1 MTFLGISGMQYS
13 GQDLAGSRI
22 LLAED
27 SNVFTSM
34 VSKRMDELFG
44 IKVEICRNFEDL
56 QLAYDRSPEPVTL
69 AISNI
74 NLPGAENGEALD
86 YLIDL
91 SIPVIVFTGT
101 FHEGTREKLL
111 KQDVVDYILKDNVF
125 AVEMLAESVCRFLTN
140 HEHHVLIVDDSPTA
154 RALLSSR
161 LKRYNFRVSTA
172 DSGAKALELL
182 KKNSD
187 IGLVVTDYNMPDI
200 DGFELTRRV
209 RSMRGSHE
217 LRIIGV
223 SSSDNRLLSARFL
236 KAGGN
241 DFMLR
246 PFIDEEFYCRV
257 NQNLDTLIQ
266 IRSMHEYRAGLAGKR
281 ASPDLGAALRHL
293 K

>member
-1 MTFLGISGMQYS
+1 MTFLGISGMHYS
-13 GQDLAGSRI
+13 GQDLAGARI

-34 VSKRMDELFG
+34 ISKRLNELFG
-44 IKVEICRNFEDL
+44 IEVEICRNFEDL
-56 QLAYDRSPEPVTL
+56 QLAYDRSTDPITL

-74 NLPGAENGEALD
+74 NLPGAENGEALG

-101 FHEGTREKLL
+101 FHEDTREKLL

-140 HEHHVLIVDDSPTA
+140 HQHHVLIVDDSPTA

-172 DSGAKALELL
+172 ENGAKALDLL
-182 KKNSD
+182 KKHAD

-200 DGFELTRRV
+200 DGFELTRRI
-209 RSMRGSHE
+209 RSVRGSHE

-266 IRSMHEYRAGLAGKR
+266 IRSMQERTKGSVPARKAI
-281 ASPDLGAALRHL
+281 A
-293 K
+293 

>member
-1 MTFLGISGMQYS
+1 MTFLGISGMHYS
-13 GQDLAGSRI
+13 GQDLAGARI

-34 VSKRMDELFG
+34 ISKRMNELFG
-44 IKVEICRNFEDL
+44 IEVEICRNFEDL
-56 QLAYDRSPEPVTL
+56 QLAYDRSSDPVTL

-101 FHEGTREKLL
+101 FHEDTREKLL

-125 AVEMLAESVCRFLTN
+125 AVDMLAESVCRFLTN
-140 HEHHVLIVDDSPTA
+140 HQHHVLIVDDSPTA

-172 DSGAKALELL
+172 DNGAKALELL
-182 KKNSD
+182 KKNAD

-200 DGFELTRRV
+200 DGFELTRRI
-209 RSMRGSHE
+209 RSVRGSHE
-217 LRIIGV
+217 LRVIGV

-266 IRSMHEYRAGLAGKR
+266 IRSMRANGTAGTSRKSV
-281 ASPDLGAALRHL
+281 A
-293 K
+293 

>member
-13 GQDLAGSRI
+13 GQSLASSRI

-34 VSKRMDELFG
+34 IGTRLKELFG
-44 IKVEICRNFEDL
+44 IEVDVCRDFEEL

-74 NLPGAENGEALD
+74 NLPGAENGEALE

-91 SIPVIVFTGT
+91 SIPTIVFTGT
-101 FHEGTREKLL
+101 FQQEMRDKLL
-111 KQDVVDYILKDNVF
+111 SKDIVDYILKDNIF

-140 HEHHVLIVDDSPTA
+140 HRHHVLIVDDSPTA
-154 RALLSSR
+154 RALLTSR
-161 LKRYNFRVSTA
+161 LKRYNFRVSA
-172 DSGAKALELL
+172 AENGAKALEIL
-182 KKNSD
+182 KKNAD

-200 DGFELTRRV
+200 DGFELTRRI
-209 RSMRGSHE
+209 RSVRGSHE

-223 SSSDNRLLSARFL
+223 SSSSDRLLSARFL

-266 IRSMHEYRAGLAGKR
+266 IRSMHSARKE
-281 ASPDLGAALRHL
+281 AAV
-293 K
+293 KNVA

>member
-13 GQDLAGSRI
+13 GQSLANSRI

-34 VSKRMDELFG
+34 IGTRLKELFG
-44 IKVEICRNFEDL
+44 IEVEVCRNFEEL
-56 QLAYDRSPEPVTL
+56 QLAYDRSTEPVTL

-74 NLPGAENGEALD
+74 NLPGAENGEALE

-91 SIPVIVFTGT
+91 SIPTIVFTGT
-101 FHEGTREKLL
+101 FHEATRDKLL
-111 KQDVVDYILKDNVF
+111 SKEIVDYILKDNVF

-140 HEHHVLIVDDSPTA
+140 HRHHVLIVDDSPTA

-161 LKRYNFRVSTA
+161 LKRYNFRVSVA
-172 DSGAKALELL
+172 ESGAKALEIL
-182 KKNSD
+182 KKNPD

-200 DGFELTRRV
+200 DGFELTRRI
-209 RSMRGSHE
+209 RSVRGSHE

-223 SSSDNRLLSARFL
+223 SSSSNRLLSARFL

-257 NQNLDTLIQ
+257 NQNLDTLVQ
-266 IRSMHEYRAGLAGKR
+266 IRSMQAKLKE
-281 ASPDLGAALRHL
+281 PAAV
-293 K
+293 KSVA

>member
-13 GQDLAGSRI
+13 GQSLANSRI

-34 VSKRMDELFG
+34 IGTRLKELFG
-44 IKVEICRNFEDL
+44 IEVEICRNFEEL
-56 QLAYDRSPEPVTL
+56 QVAYDRSSEPVTL

-74 NLPGAENGEALD
+74 NLPGAENGEALE
-86 YLIDL
+86 YLVDL
-91 SIPVIVFTGT
+91 SIPTIVFTGT
-101 FHEGTREKLL
+101 FHEETRDKLL
-111 KQDVVDYILKDNVF
+111 TKDIVDYILKDNVF

-140 HEHHVLIVDDSPTA
+140 HRHHVLIVDDSPTA

-161 LKRYNFRVSTA
+161 LKRYNFRVSVA
-172 DSGAKALELL
+172 ENGAKALDIL
-182 KKNSD
+182 KKNPD

-200 DGFELTRRV
+200 DGFELTRRI
-209 RSMRGSHE
+209 RSVRGSHE

-223 SSSDNRLLSARFL
+223 SSSSNRLLSARFL

-266 IRSMHEYRAGLAGKR
+266 IWSMQAKR
-281 ASPDLGAALRHL
+281 QDSTVKNVA
-293 K
+293 

>member
-13 GQDLAGSRI
+13 GQSLANSRI

-34 VSKRMDELFG
+34 IGTRLMELFG
-44 IKVEICRNFEDL
+44 IEVEICRNFEEL
-56 QLAYDRSPEPVTL
+56 QFAYDRSSEQVTL

-74 NLPGAENGEALD
+74 NLPGAENGEALE
-86 YLIDL
+86 YLVDL
-91 SIPVIVFTGT
+91 SIPTIVFTGT
-101 FHEGTREKLL
+101 FHEETRDKLL
-111 KQDVVDYILKDNVF
+111 TKDIVDYILKDNVF

-140 HEHHVLIVDDSPTA
+140 HRHHVLIVDDSPTA

-161 LKRYNFRVSTA
+161 LKRYNFRVSVA
-172 DSGAKALELL
+172 ENGAKALEIL
-182 KKNSD
+182 KKNPD

-200 DGFELTRRV
+200 DGFELTRRI
-209 RSMRGSHE
+209 RSVRGSHE

-223 SSSDNRLLSARFL
+223 SSSSNRLLSARFL

-266 IRSMHEYRAGLAGKR
+266 IWSMQSKR
-281 ASPDLGAALRHL
+281 QETAVKNVA
-293 K
+293 